1 MQVCI
6 KRTFAKAA
14 KPVYD
19 GEEMKPVEFSLVGL
33 FNGYKEHQQMD
44 LTAKEVSLH
53 DVEDALLYLSK
64 IEALRLEGGFWF
76 FTTVWKL
83 NAA

>member
-1 MQVCI
+1 
-6 KRTFAKAA
+6 
-14 KPVYD
+14 
-19 GEEMKPVEFSLVGL
+19 MKPVEFSLVGL

-64 IEALRLEGGFWF
+64 IEALSLKAAFWF